1 MGQTKCL
8 KNWNN
13 SISQIPKEDVKRCT
27 SIEIIHKTKKKTSK
41 NRGKKWEQNH
51 ENQTEYRHIVRYG
64 KTGFSVYSQISQL

>member
-27 SIEIIHKTKKKTSK
+27 SIEIIHKTKKTL
-41 NRGKKWEQNH
+41 KK
-51 ENQTEYRHIVRYG
+51 
-64 KTGFSVYSQISQL
+64 